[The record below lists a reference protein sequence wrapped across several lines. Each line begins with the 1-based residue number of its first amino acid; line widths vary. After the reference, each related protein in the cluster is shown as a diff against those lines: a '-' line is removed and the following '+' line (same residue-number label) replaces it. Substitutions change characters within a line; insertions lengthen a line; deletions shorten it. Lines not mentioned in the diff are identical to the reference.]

1 MKSAN
6 SMNELQ
12 EFIENT
18 LKQIKSGVGDEKVRG
33 TISFE
38 VAVTKSTDKGGRV
51 EVSVLGLEGA
61 LKSENVSKIK
71 FRVQIRGAIAPS
83 EK

>member
-1 MKSAN
+1 MKQAN
-6 SMNELQ
+6 NTNELQ
-12 EFIENT
+12 EFVENT
-18 LKQIKSGVGDEKVRG
+18 LKQIKAGVGGEKVRG

-38 VAVTKSTDKGGRV
+38 VAVTKSTDKGGKV
-51 EVSVLGLEGA
+51 GVSVLGLEGA

-71 FRVQIRGAIAPS
+71 FRVQTRGAIAPS